1 MPLRFCLPPRYR
13 LSLACAVVSG
23 AMAFAYTASPSVAM
37 ELAPHRAI
45 YDLELGEASDALSIS
60 ALSGRMAYEVA
71 GSVCEGYAVNFRF
84 MTDMRDEN
92 GGSQVTDL
100 RSSSHESGSSDAFQ
114 FLSETFVDRKLVEE
128 TRGSAKRLDTGDK
141 SVELKLPEARTFPIS
156 KKALFPTEHIKA
168 LIEEA
173 KAGEHFFTAD
183 IFDGSETGDKVFSTT
198 AVIGAAKTETAADS
212 GPEKAARTA
221 LAGKTYWPVTV
232 AYFEPGIGAT
242 GEQEPSYQLSFLLYE
257 NGISR
262 KMTLDYGDFTIKAQL
277 NNLELRTGEPCTN

>member
-1 MPLRFCLPPRYR
+1 MTLRFCLQPRFR
-13 LSLACAVVSG
+13 QSLACAVVFG
-23 AMAFAYTASPSVAM
+23 AAAFASSGSFAATV
-37 ELAPHRAI
+37 ELVPHRAI
-45 YDLELGEASDALSIS
+45 YDLELGEASDTLSIS
-60 ALSGRMAYEVA
+60 ALSGRMAYEVS

-84 MTDMRDEN
+84 MTDMRDED

-100 RSSSHESGSSDAFQ
+100 RSSSHETGSADAFQ
-114 FLSETFVDRKLVEE
+114 FLSETFVDRKLIEE
-128 TRGSAKRLDTGDK
+128 TRGSAKRMDDGGK
-141 SVELKLPEARTFPIS
+141 SVELKVPAARTFLIS
-156 KKALFPTEHIKA
+156 NKALFPAEHIKA
-168 LIEEA
+168 LIEAA
-173 KAGEHFFTAD
+173 KAGEHFFTAG

-198 AVIGAAKTETAADS
+198 AVIGAAGTETATDA
-212 GPEKAARTA
+212 GPEKAAREA

-277 NNLELRTGEPCTN
+277 NNLEVRTAEPCTN

>member
-1 MPLRFCLPPRYR
+1 MTLSICPPARIR
-13 LSLACAVVSG
+13 LSAAAAVLAG
-23 AMAFAYTASPSVAM
+23 MTAFAVTGSLASAA

-60 ALSGRMAYEVA
+60 ALTGRMAYEVS
-71 GSVCEGYAVNFRF
+71 GSVCDGYSVNFRF
-84 MTDMRDEN
+84 MTDMRDED

-100 RSSSHESGSSDAFQ
+100 RSSSHESGSADAFQ
-114 FLSETFVDRKLVEE
+114 FLSETFVDRKLIEE
-128 TRGSAKRLDTGDK
+128 TRGSANREKNGEK
-141 SVELKLPEARTFPIS
+141 SVELKVPAAKTFPIS
-156 KKALFPTEHIKA
+156 SKALFPTEHIKA
-168 LIEEA
+168 LIEAA
-173 KAGEHFFTAD
+173 KAGQHFFTAD
-183 IFDGSETGDKVFSTT
+183 IFDGSETGDKVFTTT
-198 AVIGAAKTETAADS
+198 AVIGASEQETAVET
-212 GPEKAARTA
+212 GPEKAARAA

-277 NNLELRTGEPCTN
+277 NNLEVRTGEPCTN